1 MLTGGVSE
9 WLRGSM
15 RERGDSPL
23 KGTGLFIFLRPP
35 LHDRRLSSEEK
46 EKDRV
51 LCPFKNQ
58 TAVSRQLCLFRGRS
72 SVQCT

>member
-1 MLTGGVSE
+1 MLTGGVSV

-23 KGTGLFIFLRPP
+23 KGTGLFIFPRPP
-35 LHDRRLSSEEK
+35 LHNERMSSEEK
-46 EKDRV
+46 AKGRASR
-51 LCPFKNQ
+51 PFKTQ
-58 TAVSRQLCLFRGRS
+58 TAVPRQLCLFRGRS

>member
-1 MLTGGVSE
+1 MLTGGVSV
-9 WLRGSM
+9 WMRGSM

-35 LHDRRLSSEEK
+35 LHDCRLSSEEK

-51 LCPFKNQ
+51 LCPFKTP
-58 TAVSRQLCLFRGRS
+58 TAVPRQLCLYRGHL